1 MRQVCGEFVQQV
13 VGVDVAGIAPVETPS
28 RMSEFLQQIELA
40 LAHGIPLAEVAPQRP
55 EFQREEAGKDE

>member
-40 LAHGIPLAEVAPQRP
+40 LAHGIPLGSSAAALRVQRG
-55 EFQREEAGKDE
+55 EAGNDE